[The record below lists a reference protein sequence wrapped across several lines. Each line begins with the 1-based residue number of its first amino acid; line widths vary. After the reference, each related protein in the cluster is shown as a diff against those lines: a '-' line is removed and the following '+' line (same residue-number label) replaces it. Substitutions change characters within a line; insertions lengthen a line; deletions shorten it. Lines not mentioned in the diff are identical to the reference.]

1 MRKIAQIKN
10 VDAIEEIENADAI
23 EAARV
28 GGWRVVTK
36 KGRFMENEPALF
48 LEVDSFLPEGVP
60 EFSEFVARSA
70 RNAVSPL
77 TNETVRGH
85 VLKTIKLRGVISQGV
100 LMKPRELGL
109 AVTSTQDEVDA
120 RMETLGVF
128 KWEPPLPAGGQAVGT
143 FPNAARKTDSERVQ
157 NLTDEFLESLN
168 LSEWIATEKI
178 DGTSS
183 TFVMTEEGLVTASRN
198 WRVGKD
204 SLQGAMAERL
214 EFEKVLPVGTVVQGE
229 IFGEGIQG
237 NPLKISG
244 TRLAV
249 FFAEMPSETSPEV
262 MKLLA
267 SLSVPSLDWEVPA
280 SVDEALEQVN
290 GMKSTLNPK
299 VLAEGVVWWNRF
311 GTSFEELGDRA
322 NFKAINNKFLLK
334 LKE

>member
-1 MRKIAQIKN
+1 MRKLAQIKN

-23 EAARV
+23 EAARI

-36 KGRFMENEPALF
+36 MGRFMEGEPGLF
-48 LEVDSFLPEGVP
+48 LEVDSFLPETVP

-70 RNAVSPL
+70 RHAISPF
-77 TNETVRGH
+77 TNEKVRGH
-85 VLKTIKLRGVISQGV
+85 VLKTIKLRGVISQGI

-109 AVTSTQDEVDA
+109 TVTSTQDEVDA
-120 RMETLGVF
+120 RMVDLGVF
-128 KWEPPLPAGGQAVGT
+128 KWEPPLPAGGEAVGT
-143 FPNAARKTDSERVQ
+143 FPSAARKTDSERVQ
-157 NLTDEFLESLN
+157 NLTDEFLQSLDA
-168 LSEWIATEKI
+168 SEWIATEKV

-183 TFVMTEEGLVTASRN
+183 TFVMTEDGIVTASRN
-198 WRVGKD
+198 WRVGND

-214 EFEKVLPVGTVVQGE
+214 EFETILPVGTVIQGE

-249 FFAEMPSETSPEV
+249 FFAEMPSDTPPET
-262 MKLLA
+262 MKFLA
-267 SLSVPSLDWEVPA
+267 SLSVPSLDWTLPT

-299 VLAEGVVWWNRF
+299 VLAEGVVWWNRNS
-311 GTSFEELGDRA
+311 TSFEELGDRA
-322 NFKAINNKFLLK
+322 NFKAINNKFLLRQK
-334 LKE
+334 D

>member
-1 MRKIAQIKN
+1 MRKIAQIKS
-10 VDAIEEIENADAI
+10 VDAIEPIENADAI
-23 EAARV
+23 EVARV
-28 GGWRVVTK
+28 GGWRVVTQ
-36 KGRFMENEPALF
+36 KGRFTAGEPALF
-48 LEVDSFLPEGVP
+48 LEVDSFLPETVD
-60 EFSEFVARSA
+60 EFAEFVARSS
-70 RNAVSPL
+70 RNAISPI

-85 VLKTIKLRGVISQGV
+85 VLKTIKLRGVISQGI
-100 LMKPRELGL
+100 LMKPRELGV
-109 AVTSTQDEVDA
+109 AETATQDEVDA

-128 KWEPPLPAGGQAVGT
+128 KWEPPLPAGGQATGA
-143 FPNAARKTDSERVQ
+143 FPSAARKTDSERVQ
-157 NLTDEFLESLN
+157 NLTDEFLQSLN
-168 LSEWIATEKI
+168 SSEWIATEKV

-198 WRVGKD
+198 WRVGPD
-204 SLQGAMAERL
+204 SLQGAMADRL
-214 EFEKVLPVGTVVQGE
+214 GFATALPVGTVVQGE
-229 IFGEGIQG
+229 IFGEGVQG

-249 FFAEMPSETSPEV
+249 FFAELPTDTTPET

-267 SLSVPSLDWEVPA
+267 SLSVPSLDWSLPT

-290 GMKSTLNPK
+290 GMKSHFNPK

-311 GTSFEELGDRA
+311 STVFQELGDRS